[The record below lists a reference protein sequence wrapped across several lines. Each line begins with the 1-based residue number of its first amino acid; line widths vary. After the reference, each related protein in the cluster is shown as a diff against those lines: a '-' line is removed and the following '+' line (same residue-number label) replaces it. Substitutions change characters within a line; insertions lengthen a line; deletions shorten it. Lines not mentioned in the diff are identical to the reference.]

1 MPSRSRRAPGE
12 CASSLSPNS
21 YSVRSVRLSLTTS
34 YSFAWSSRGA
44 SGARLNAHAAVVEQ
58 SERALRVW
66 QILIAEAVG
75 YGCWI
80 AWKAW
85 FSAAQQ
91 LTNQASHMGWRAVGT
106 VKDENGYRD
115 TLLQRDDV
123 VARVS
128 FQQKCVFIVEPEESG
143 PYKDFVEI
151 ERALAAA

>member
-1 MPSRSRRAPGE
+1 MKFLLILMVVNTILFTIAK
-12 CASSLSPNS
+12 
-21 YSVRSVRLSLTTS
+21 LT
-34 YSFAWSSRGA
+34 
-44 SGARLNAHAAVVEQ
+44 NIP
-58 SERALRVW
+58 VW